1 MQPTDPQLS
10 QFPRLVTFCRDFRAR
25 GAAQPIVWDG
35 GVGTALIARGLEL
48 GREPPEAWLLRR
60 PDEVLAVHSEFAG
73 AGAEV
78 LQTCSF
84 GLVRLFVEPS
94 SKLSALGP
102 EAEFTELAAL
112 VQQSVRLANQ
122 AARHRASP
130 QPAEPTEPTSPTA
143 APTVIGCL
151 GPTGRTG
158 IDEGRLAAAYGAA
171 AHAFHAAGVAALHL
185 ETCLDPGELQLAL
198 RGIRQAAPELALLV
212 SLTLSM
218 GQSGPETPLGV
229 PLARMLRE
237 LDHHPL
243 PLAMVGINCS
253 QPARRLHAAVAALYG
268 WTAGRLPILVQPQV
282 GDPAPD
288 CRHPARPESPE
299 RFARDLLRLRD
310 EGASALG
317 GCCGARGPHI
327 RALCQA
333 LASSPES
340 SAG

>member
-1 MQPTDPQLS
+1 MQPTDPQL
-10 QFPRLVTFCRDFRAR
+10 PRLVAFCRDFRAC
-25 GAAQPIVWDG
+25 GTAQPIVWDG
-35 GVGTALIARGLEL
+35 GVGTALIARGLDL
-48 GREPPEAWLLRR
+48 GREPPESWLLRR
-60 PDEVLAVHSEFAG
+60 PDEVLGVHSEFAE

-84 GLVRLFVEPS
+84 GLVRLFAEPS
-94 SKLSALGP
+94 SELSALGSK
-102 EAEFTELAAL
+102 AESVELAGL

-122 AARHRASP
+122 AAQHRASP
-130 QPAEPTEPTSPTA
+130 EPTSSSAAA
-143 APTVIGCL
+143 APTVVGCL

-185 ETCLDPGELQLAL
+185 ETCLDPGELQFAL
-198 RGIRQAAPELALLV
+198 RGIRQAAPELALMV

-253 QPARRLHAAVAALYG
+253 QPARRLHAAVAVLYG

-317 GCCGARGPHI
+317 GCCGARGQHI
-327 RALCQA
+327 RALRQA
-333 LASSPES
+333 LASPPEP

>member
-1 MQPTDPQLS
+1 MQPTDPQRHQL
-10 QFPRLVTFCRDFRAR
+10 PRLVDFCRDFRAR

-35 GVGTALIARGLEL
+35 GVGTALIARGLDL

-60 PDEVLAVHSEFAG
+60 PDEVLAVHCEFAE

-84 GLVRLFVEPS
+84 GLVRLLAEPS
-94 SKLSALGP
+94 RELSDLGP
-102 EAEFTELAAL
+102 EAELGAL

-122 AARHRASP
+122 AAQHRAP
-130 QPAEPTEPTSPTA
+130 REPTSSSAT
-143 APTVIGCL
+143 PTVIGCL

-158 IDEGRLAAAYGAA
+158 IDEGRLEAAYGAA

-198 RGIRQAAPELALLV
+198 RGIRRAAPELALMV

-317 GCCGARGPHI
+317 GCCGAGGQHI

-333 LASSPES
+333 LASSPEP

>member
-1 MQPTDPQLS
+1 MQPPDPQIPHQIPPQL
-10 QFPRLVTFCRDFRAR
+10 PRLVAFCRDFRAG

-35 GVGTALIARGLEL
+35 GVGTALIARGLDL
-48 GREPPEAWLLRR
+48 GRESPEDWLLRR
-60 PDEVLAVHSEFAG
+60 PDEVLAVHSEFAA

-84 GLVRLFVEPS
+84 GLVRLFAEPS
-94 SKLSALGP
+94 RERSALGP
-102 EAEFTELAAL
+102 EAELGAL

-122 AARHRASP
+122 AAQHGAP
-130 QPAEPTEPTSPTA
+130 PEPISSSAAA
-143 APTVIGCL
+143 APTVVGCL

-158 IDEGRLAAAYGAA
+158 IDEGRLEAAYGAA

-198 RGIRQAAPELALLV
+198 RGIRRAAPELALMV

-317 GCCGARGPHI
+317 GCCGARGQHI
-327 RALCQA
+327 RALHQA
-333 LASSPES
+333 LASSPEP